1 MSDAKRLKLNGYER
15 PARGSLRA
23 GRCRRR
29 AAVGRREPM
38 TPSIAELRNRAH
50 RKLRQLQSTL
60 PITGPPSDSAFT
72 IRTDGSLE
80 RNASTATPGQT
91 YTWLP
96 GDAWSQYCEEQP

>member
-1 MSDAKRLKLNGYER
+1 MSDATHLKLHGYNALLADHCELADAVAALT
-15 PARGSLRA
+15 ARV
-23 GRCRRR
+23 
-29 AAVGRREPM
+29 AALE
-38 TPSIAELRNRAH
+38 AQHA
-50 RKLRQLQSTL
+50 QDAL

-96 GDAWSQYCEEQP
+96 GDAWSQYCEAQP